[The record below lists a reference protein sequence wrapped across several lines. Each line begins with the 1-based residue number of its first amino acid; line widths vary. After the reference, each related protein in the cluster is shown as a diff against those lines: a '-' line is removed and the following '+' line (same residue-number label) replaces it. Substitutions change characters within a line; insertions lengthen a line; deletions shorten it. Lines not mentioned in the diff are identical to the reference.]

1 MALEYEKPLGG
12 VVAISST
19 LLEEE
24 ALAAPLNS
32 GHSGRPPRQTPILVT
47 HGRRDGMVPVEQARR
62 HLVLLRSRYGDNKEA
77 ANTLVRWKEYEGKG
91 HDMIKS
97 KEEMQDV
104 MAFLAEHLRLRSV
117 ALEQRDDLIEI
128 SPGGQ

>member
-12 VVAISST
+12 VVAISSS

-24 ALAAPLNS
+24 ALAASPNS
-32 GHSGRPPRQTPILVT
+32 GHSALPPRQTPVLVT

-62 HLVLLRSRYGDNKEA
+62 HLVLLRSRYGKET

-104 MAFLAEHLRLRSV
+104 MGFLAEHLRLRSV